1 MLFQAQNFT
10 FDLASHTH
18 LMGIVNV
25 TPDSFSDGGKFNDSV
40 SAIQRG
46 TELYEQG
53 ADIIDIG
60 GESTRP
66 GAEPVPLDQELQRVL
81 PVVEALSRQGIP
93 VSIDTYKSEVALQ
106 AVQSG
111 ACIINDISGLKFDP
125 RIATIAAEANTGLV
139 IMHIKGQPGNM
150 QNNPQ
155 YLDLLGEI
163 SAYLRQ
169 SAVAAMNQGLPRQN
183 IVLDPGI
190 GFGKNL
196 EHNLE
201 IIRHLREFKRFGFPV
216 LVGPS
221 RKTFI
226 GKILDK
232 NVGQRLYGTIGA
244 CIAAVENGADILRVH
259 DVLEVKEAVKVA
271 RAILEKPALE
281 PVY

>member
-1 MLFQAQNFT
+1 MLFQARNFT

-18 LMGIVNV
+18 FMGIVNV
-25 TPDSFSDGGKFNDSV
+25 TPDSFSDGGKYNDAA
-40 SAIQRG
+40 SAIRRG
-46 TELYEQG
+46 IELFEQG
-53 ADIIDIG
+53 ADIIDVG

-66 GAEPVPLDQELQRVL
+66 GAESLPLELELQRVL
-81 PVVEALSRQGIP
+81 PVVAALSQQNIP
-93 VSIDTYKSEVALQ
+93 ISIDTYKSEVALRALQ
-106 AVQSG
+106 AG
-111 ACIINDISGLKFDP
+111 ACIINDISGLRFDP
-125 RIATIAAEANTGLV
+125 RIAAIAAEYSAGLV

-155 YLDLLGEI
+155 YLDLIAEI

-169 SAVAAMNQGLPRQN
+169 SAVTAMNQGLPRQN

-201 IIRHLREFKRFGFPV
+201 IIRNLREFKRFGFSV

-232 NVGQRLYGTIGA
+232 NVDQRLYGTIGA

-271 RAILEKPALE
+271 QAILETPALE
-281 PVY
+281 SLS